1 MNTAIK
7 GIVVSLFVAFAVVLL
22 SSANWIMAALATVQ
36 LARAPAVAS
45 EHQSSPPNSSLQ
57 DGPLSTPKRLA
68 TGDVA

>member
-36 LARAPAVAS
+36 LARAPAV
-45 EHQSSPPNSSLQ
+45 
-57 DGPLSTPKRLA
+57 
-68 TGDVA
+68 